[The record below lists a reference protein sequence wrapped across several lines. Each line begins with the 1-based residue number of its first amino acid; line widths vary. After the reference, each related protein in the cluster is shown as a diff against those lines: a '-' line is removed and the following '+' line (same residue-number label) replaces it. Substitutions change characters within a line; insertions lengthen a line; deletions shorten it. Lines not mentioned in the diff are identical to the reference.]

1 MSEEVVRSL
10 FEKMLKEKLREFVYV
25 AEIAELESEFSF
37 SSYFTLNLKITGF
50 RDSFDRFTNQYLN
63 EILGFV
69 PNDQQLFDN
78 IKEKQKK
85 EYANYFLNNPYQIAY
100 NSIVNALREGSST
113 SPSGKLAEIDSVL
126 LSDLAAY
133 AKYWKTSLYL

>member
-1 MSEEVVRSL
+1 MREEVVRSL

-63 EILGFV
+63 
-69 PNDQQLFDN
+69 
-78 IKEKQKK
+78 
-85 EYANYFLNNPYQIAY
+85 
-100 NSIVNALREGSST
+100 
-113 SPSGKLAEIDSVL
+113 
-126 LSDLAAY
+126 
-133 AKYWKTSLYL
+133 

>member
-1 MSEEVVRSL
+1 M
-10 FEKMLKEKLREFVYV
+10 
-25 AEIAELESEFSF
+25 
-37 SSYFTLNLKITGF
+37 
-50 RDSFDRFTNQYLN
+50 
-63 EILGFV
+63 